1 MCHREG
7 TTEVPGDQEMR
18 EEEPLKD
25 LADPAATVGTVEHL
39 LAWANNPEASTG
51 TEAMETTD
59 SCKATAEG
67 SE

>member
-1 MCHREG
+1 M
-7 TTEVPGDQEMR
+7 DQEMR

-39 LAWANNPEASTG
+39 LAWASNPEAVT
-51 TEAMETTD
+51 AMETTD